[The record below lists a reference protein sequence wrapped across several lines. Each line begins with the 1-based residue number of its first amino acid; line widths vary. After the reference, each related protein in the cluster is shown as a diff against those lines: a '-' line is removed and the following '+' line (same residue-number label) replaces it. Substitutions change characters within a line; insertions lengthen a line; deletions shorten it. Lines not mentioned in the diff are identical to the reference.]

1 MSPTIFKEDGYRFF
15 FFSREEERMH
25 VHIISADGETK
36 FWLEP
41 DISLAKNY
49 NHNSRQLKKIE
60 SLVKEH
66 SDDLIS
72 AWQQHFSC

>member
-41 DISLAKNY
+41 DILLAKNY

-60 SLVKEH
+60 LLVKEH